1 MRNNENQ
8 HNCLFLYF
16 YRRKIRVLCGYV
28 IQTLEDY
35 IEAAEQEDTVLM
47 LDTLDYGLR
56 ELVDIYR
63 EDDEAIA

>member
-1 MRNNENQ
+1 M
-8 HNCLFLYF
+8 
-16 YRRKIRVLCGYV
+16 CGYV